1 MKVFLEEISR
11 EIRESEKKDKSE
23 EEIRKKYKEI
33 VKKYGLD
40 FERARALI
48 VYHFEAE
55 DKWIKIAT
63 QLSSSVNRIKLQIRR
78 EIEGKLLHLQYLHS
92 EAEEIIS
99 KMLKEITSK
108 VLNECYLE
116 KEIYKDSEKVI
127 EILEKE
133 IEILKDF
140 EVTEYIVK
148 RLQDII

>member
-23 EEIRKKYKEI
+23 EEIKKKYKEI

-48 VYHFEAE
+48 VYYFEAE

-63 QLSSSVNRIKLQIRR
+63 QLSSSVSRIKLQIRR

>member
-1 MKVFLEEISR
+1 
-11 EIRESEKKDKSE
+11 
-23 EEIRKKYKEI
+23 
-33 VKKYGLD
+33 
-40 FERARALI
+40 
-48 VYHFEAE
+48 
-55 DKWIKIAT
+55 
-63 QLSSSVNRIKLQIRR
+63 
-78 EIEGKLLHLQYLHS
+78 
-92 EAEEIIS
+92 
-99 KMLKEITSK
+99 MLKEITSK

>member
-23 EEIRKKYKEI
+23 EEIKKKYKEI

-48 VYHFEAE
+48 VYYFEAE

-63 QLSSSVNRIKLQIRR
+63 QLSSSVSRIKLQIRR

-92 EAEEIIS
+92 EAGD
-99 KMLKEITSK
+99 
-108 VLNECYLE
+108 N
-116 KEIYKDSEKVI
+116 
-127 EILEKE
+127 
-133 IEILKDF
+133 LKD
-140 EVTEYIVK
+140 VK
-148 RLQDII
+148 RDNLKGVK